1 LRPLAM
7 AAASF
12 FSTHPTLRGVAL
24 MIAAVGVFALLDATG
39 KYLSQSYPV
48 PGIVWARYAVNL
60 GLLLGWFVA
69 RGKLRRMRTARLGV
83 QALRGLMLGSATLL
97 YLTALSQMP
106 MADAAAIGFV
116 MPLVAAVLAVPM
128 LNERLDGPRL
138 LAVLAGLGG
147 ALVIVRPG
155 FSVFTLYALLPL
167 GMAVCNALYQILTRK
182 LAGVEHPLTSL
193 FWGALIGTLL
203 YTPFLPSS
211 GALPETRLDWV
222 LFGLMGVFGLVG
234 HLLLIRAYDF
244 ANASLLIPMHYS
256 QLVWVI
262 LLGYLVFDDF
272 PDGWSLVGMAIIV
285 ISGLYLVNRQRL
297 AVTRG

>member
-1 LRPLAM
+1 M

-211 GALPETRLDWV
+211 GSLPETGLDWV

-244 ANASLLIPMHYS
+244 ANASLLVPMHYS

-272 PDGWSLVGMAIIV
+272 PDGWSLVGMTIIV

>member
-1 LRPLAM
+1 M
-7 AAASF
+7 AGASL
-12 FSTHPTLRGVAL
+12 FSSHPALRGVAL
-24 MIAAVGVFALLDATG
+24 MIAAVGVFSLLDATG
-39 KYLSQSYPV
+39 KYLAQSYPV

-60 GLLLGWFVA
+60 GLLVGWFVA
-69 RGKLRRMRTARLGV
+69 RGTLRHMRTARLGV

-97 YLTALSQMP
+97 YMTALSQLP

-128 LNERLDGPRL
+128 LKERLDGPRL

-182 LAGVEHPLTSL
+182 LAGVEHPMTSL

-203 YTPFLPSS
+203 FTPFLPTSWQM
-211 GALPETRLDWV
+211 PEETLHWV
-222 LFGLMGVFGLVG
+222 LFGLMGIFGLVG
-234 HLLLIRAYDF
+234 HLLLIRAYDY
-244 ANASLLIPMHYS
+244 ANASLLVPMHYT
-256 QLVWVI
+256 QLVWVM
-262 LLGYLVFDDF
+262 LLGYVVFDDF
-272 PDGWSLVGMAIIV
+272 PDAWSLVGMAIIV
-285 ISGLYLVNRQRL
+285 VSGLYLDNRQRL

>member
-1 LRPLAM
+1 MPG
-7 AAASF
+7 ASV
-12 FSTHPTLRGVAL
+12 FSTHPALRGVAL

-39 KYLSQSYPV
+39 KYLAQSYPV

-60 GLLLGWFVA
+60 GLLVGWFVA
-69 RGKLRRMRTARLGV
+69 RGLLRRMRTARLGV
-83 QALRGLMLGSATLL
+83 QSLRGLMLGSATLL
-97 YLTALSQMP
+97 YMTALSQMP

-116 MPLVAAVLAVPM
+116 MPLIAAVLAVPM

-147 ALVIVRPG
+147 AVVIVRPG
-155 FSVFTLYALLPL
+155 FSVFTPYALLPI

-182 LAGVEHPLTSL
+182 LAGVEHPMTSL

-203 YTPFLPSS
+203 YTPFLPAS
-211 GALPETRLDWV
+211 GEMPREALDWV

-244 ANASLLIPMHYS
+244 ASASLLVPMHYS

-285 ISGLYLVNRQRL
+285 VSGLYLVNRQRL
-297 AVTRG
+297 AVSRS

>member
-1 LRPLAM
+1 MPG
-7 AAASF
+7 ASV
-12 FSTHPTLRGVAL
+12 FSTHPALRGVAL

-39 KYLSQSYPV
+39 KYLAQSYPV

-60 GLLLGWFVA
+60 GLMIGWFVA
-69 RGKLRRMRTARLGV
+69 RGLLSRMRTSRLRV

-97 YLTALSQMP
+97 YMTALSQMP

-116 MPLVAAVLAVPM
+116 MPLIAAVLAVPM

-155 FSVFTLYALLPL
+155 FSVFTPYALLPL

-182 LAGVEHPLTSL
+182 LAGIEHPLTSL

-203 YTPFLPSS
+203 YTPFLPTS
-211 GALPETRLDWV
+211 GVLPREALDWA

-234 HLLLIRAYDF
+234 HLLLIRAYDY
-244 ANASLLIPMHYS
+244 ASASLLVPMHYS

-285 ISGLYLVNRQRL
+285 VSGLYLVNRQRL
-297 AVTRG
+297 AVTRN

>member
-1 LRPLAM
+1 MRAV
-7 AAASF
+7 SVF
-12 FSTHPTLRGVAL
+12 TTHPALRGVAL

-39 KYLSQSYPV
+39 KYLARSYPV

-60 GLLLGWFVA
+60 GLMIGWFVA
-69 RGKLRRMRTARLGV
+69 RGLLSRMRTSRLRV

-97 YLTALSQMP
+97 YMTALSQMP

-116 MPLVAAVLAVPM
+116 MPLIAAMLAVPM

-155 FSVFTLYALLPL
+155 FSAFTPYALLPL

-203 YTPFLPSS
+203 YTPFLPTS
-211 GALPETRLDWV
+211 GVMPREALDWV
-222 LFGLMGVFGLVG
+222 LFGLMGIFGLVG

-244 ANASLLIPMHYS
+244 ASASLLVPMHYS

-285 ISGLYLVNRQRL
+285 VSGLYLVNRQRL

>member
-1 LRPLAM
+1 MPAV
-7 AAASF
+7 SVF
-12 FSTHPTLRGVAL
+12 TTHPALRGVAL
-24 MIAAVGVFALLDATG
+24 MVAAVGVFALLDATG
-39 KYLSQSYPV
+39 KYLAQSYPV

-60 GLLLGWFVA
+60 GLMLGWFVA
-69 RGKLRRMRTARLGV
+69 RGLLSRIRTSRLRV

-97 YLTALSQMP
+97 YMTALSQMP

-116 MPLVAAVLAVPM
+116 MPLIAAVLAVPM

-155 FSVFTLYALLPL
+155 FSVFTPYALLPL

-203 YTPFLPSS
+203 YTPFLPTS
-211 GALPETRLDWV
+211 GVLPRDALDWV

-244 ANASLLIPMHYS
+244 ASASLLVPMHYS
-256 QLVWVI
+256 QLVWVL

-285 ISGLYLVNRQRL
+285 VSGLYLVNRQRL

>member
-1 LRPLAM
+1 MPGV
-7 AAASF
+7 SV
-12 FSTHPTLRGVAL
+12 FSTHPALRGVAL

-39 KYLSQSYPV
+39 KYLAQSYPV

-60 GLLLGWFVA
+60 GLMIGWFVA
-69 RGKLRRMRTARLGV
+69 RGLLRRMRTARLGV
-83 QALRGLMLGSATLL
+83 QSLRGLMLGSATLL
-97 YLTALSQMP
+97 YMTALSQMP

-116 MPLVAAVLAVPM
+116 MPLIAAVLAVPM

-147 ALVIVRPG
+147 AVVIVRPG
-155 FSVFTLYALLPL
+155 FSVFTPYALLPL

-203 YTPFLPSS
+203 YTPFLPAS
-211 GALPETRLDWV
+211 GEMPREALDWI

-244 ANASLLIPMHYS
+244 ASASLLVPMHYS

-285 ISGLYLVNRQRL
+285 VSGLYLVNRQRL
-297 AVTRG
+297 AVTRS

>member
-1 LRPLAM
+1 MPAV
-7 AAASF
+7 SVF
-12 FSTHPTLRGVAL
+12 TTHPALRGVAL

-39 KYLSQSYPV
+39 KYLAQSYPV

-60 GLLLGWFVA
+60 GLLVAWFVA
-69 RGKLRRMRTARLGV
+69 RGLLRRMRTARLGV
-83 QALRGLMLGSATLL
+83 QSLRGLMLGSATLL
-97 YLTALSQMP
+97 YMTALSQMP

-116 MPLVAAVLAVPM
+116 MPLIAAVLAVPM

-155 FSVFTLYALLPL
+155 FSVFTPYALLPL

-203 YTPFLPSS
+203 YTPFLPAS
-211 GALPETRLDWV
+211 GEMPRETLDWA

-244 ANASLLIPMHYS
+244 ASASLLVPMHYS

-285 ISGLYLVNRQRL
+285 VAGLYLVNRQRL

>member
-1 LRPLAM
+1 MPG
-7 AAASF
+7 ASV
-12 FSTHPTLRGVAL
+12 FSTHPALRGVAL

-39 KYLSQSYPV
+39 KYLAQTYPV

-60 GLLLGWFVA
+60 GLLVGWFVA
-69 RGKLRRMRTARLGV
+69 RGLLRRMRTARLGV

-97 YLTALSQMP
+97 YMTALSQMP

-116 MPLVAAVLAVPM
+116 MPLIAAVLAVPM

-155 FSVFTLYALLPL
+155 FSVFTPYALLPL

-193 FWGALIGTLL
+193 FWGALVGTVL
-203 YTPFLPSS
+203 YTPFLPAS
-211 GALPETRLDWV
+211 GELPHEALDWV

-244 ANASLLIPMHYS
+244 ASASLLVPMHYS

-285 ISGLYLVNRQRL
+285 VAGLYLVNRQRL
-297 AVTRG
+297 AVTRS

>member
-1 LRPLAM
+1 MPG
-7 AAASF
+7 ASV
-12 FSTHPTLRGVAL
+12 FSTHPALRGVAL

-39 KYLSQSYPV
+39 KYLAQSYPV

-60 GLLLGWFVA
+60 GLIIGWFVA
-69 RGKLRRMRTARLGV
+69 RGLLSRMRTSRIRV

-97 YLTALSQMP
+97 YMTALSQMP

-116 MPLVAAVLAVPM
+116 MPLIAAVLAVPM

-155 FSVFTLYALLPL
+155 FSVFTPYALLPL

-203 YTPFLPSS
+203 YTPFLPTS
-211 GALPETRLDWV
+211 ATLPREPLDWV

-244 ANASLLIPMHYS
+244 ASASLLIPMHYS

-285 ISGLYLVNRQRL
+285 VAGLYLVNRQRL
-297 AVTRG
+297 AVTRA

>member
-1 LRPLAM
+1 M

-39 KYLSQSYPV
+39 KYLSQSYAV

-69 RGKLRRMRTARLGV
+69 RGKLRHMRTARLGV

-203 YTPFLPSS
+203 YTPFLPTS
-211 GALPETRLDWV
+211 GSMPETGLHWV

-244 ANASLLIPMHYS
+244 ANASLLVPMHYT

-272 PDGWSLVGMAIIV
+272 PDRWSLAGMAIIV

>member
-1 LRPLAM
+1 M

-116 MPLVAAVLAVPM
+116 MPLVAAVLA
-128 LNERLDGPRL
+128 
-138 LAVLAGLGG
+138 GLGG

-211 GALPETRLDWV
+211 GSLPETGLDWV

-244 ANASLLIPMHYS
+244 ANASLLVPMHYS

-272 PDGWSLVGMAIIV
+272 PDGWSLVGMTIIV

>member
-1 LRPLAM
+1 MPG
-7 AAASF
+7 ASV
-12 FSTHPTLRGVAL
+12 FSTHPALRGVAL

-39 KYLSQSYPV
+39 KYLAQSYPV

-60 GLLLGWFVA
+60 GLLVGWFVA
-69 RGKLRRMRTARLGV
+69 RGLLRRMRTARLGV
-83 QALRGLMLGSATLL
+83 QSLRGLMLGSATLL
-97 YLTALSQMP
+97 YMTALSQMP

-116 MPLVAAVLAVPM
+116 MPLIAAVLAVPM

-147 ALVIVRPG
+147 AVVIVRPG
-155 FSVFTLYALLPL
+155 FSVFTPYALLPL

-182 LAGVEHPLTSL
+182 LAGVEHPMTSL

-203 YTPFLPSS
+203 YTPFLPTS
-211 GALPETRLDWV
+211 GEMPREVLDWV

-244 ANASLLIPMHYS
+244 ASASLLVPMHYS

-285 ISGLYLVNRQRL
+285 VSGLYLVNRQRL
-297 AVTRG
+297 AVSRS

>member
-1 LRPLAM
+1 MP
-7 AAASF
+7 AASF
-12 FSTHPTLRGVAL
+12 FSAHPALRGVSL

-39 KYLSQSYPV
+39 KYLAQSYPV

-60 GLLLGWFVA
+60 GLLVGWFIA
-69 RGKLRRMRTARLGV
+69 RGLLRRMRTTRLGV

-97 YLTALSQMP
+97 YMTALSQMP

-167 GMAVCNALYQILTRK
+167 GMAVCNALYQILTR
-182 LAGVEHPLTSL
+182 
-193 FWGALIGTLL
+193 
-203 YTPFLPSS
+203 
-211 GALPETRLDWV
+211 
-222 LFGLMGVFGLVG
+222 
-234 HLLLIRAYDF
+234 
-244 ANASLLIPMHYS
+244 
-256 QLVWVI
+256 
-262 LLGYLVFDDF
+262 
-272 PDGWSLVGMAIIV
+272 
-285 ISGLYLVNRQRL
+285 
-297 AVTRG
+297 

>member
-1 LRPLAM
+1 MLG
-7 AAASF
+7 ASLF
-12 FSTHPTLRGVAL
+12 ASHPALRGVAL

-39 KYLSQSYPV
+39 KYLAQSYPV

-60 GLLLGWFVA
+60 GLLVGWFIA
-69 RGKLRRMRTARLGV
+69 RGLLGRVRTARLGV

-97 YLTALSQMP
+97 YMTALSQMP

-138 LAVLAGLGG
+138 LAVLAGLAG

-182 LAGVEHPLTSL
+182 LAGVEHPMTSL

-203 YTPFLPSS
+203 FTPFLPTTS
-211 GALPETRLDWV
+211 AQMPEEPLHGL
-222 LFGLMGVFGLVG
+222 LFGLMGLFGLVG
-234 HLLLIRAYDF
+234 HLLLIRAYDY
-244 ANASLLIPMHYS
+244 ANASLLVPMHYT

-272 PDGWSLVGMAIIV
+272 PDAWSLVGMAIIV
-285 ISGLYLVNRQRL
+285 VSGLYLVNRQRL

>member
-1 LRPLAM
+1 M
-7 AAASF
+7 AGASL
-12 FSTHPTLRGVAL
+12 FSSHPALRGVAL
-24 MIAAVGVFALLDATG
+24 MIAAVGVFSLLDATG
-39 KYLSQSYPV
+39 KYLAQSYPV

-60 GLLLGWFVA
+60 SLLVGWFVA
-69 RGKLRRMRTARLGV
+69 RGTLRHMRTARLGV

-97 YLTALSQMP
+97 YMTALSQLP

-138 LAVLAGLGG
+138 VAVLAGLAG

-182 LAGVEHPLTSL
+182 LAGVEHPMTSL
-193 FWGALIGTLL
+193 FWGALVGTLL
-203 YTPFLPSS
+203 FTPFLPTSWQM
-211 GALPETRLDWV
+211 PEEGLHWV
-222 LFGLMGVFGLVG
+222 LFGLMGIFGLIG
-234 HLLLIRAYDF
+234 HLLLIRAYDY
-244 ANASLLIPMHYS
+244 ANASLLVPMHYT
-256 QLVWVI
+256 QLVWVM
-262 LLGYLVFDDF
+262 LLGYVVFDDF

-285 ISGLYLVNRQRL
+285 VSGLYLVNRQRL
-297 AVTRG
+297 AVTRN

>member
-1 LRPLAM
+1 M

-60 GLLLGWFVA
+60 GLLLGWFAA

>member
-1 LRPLAM
+1 
-7 AAASF
+7 
-12 FSTHPTLRGVAL
+12 VAL

-211 GALPETRLDWV
+211 GSLPETGLDWV

-234 HLLLIRAYDF
+234 HLLLIRAYDY
-244 ANASLLIPMHYS
+244 ANASLLVPMHYT

-272 PDGWSLVGMAIIV
+272 PDGWSLAGMTIIV

>member
-1 LRPLAM
+1 
-7 AAASF
+7 
-12 FSTHPTLRGVAL
+12 

-69 RGKLRRMRTARLGV
+69 RGNLRRMRTARLGV

-211 GALPETRLDWV
+211 GSMPETGLDWV

-244 ANASLLIPMHYS
+244 ANASLLVPMHYS

>member
-1 LRPLAM
+1 MPG
-7 AAASF
+7 ASV
-12 FSTHPTLRGVAL
+12 FSTHPALRGVAL

-39 KYLSQSYPV
+39 KYLAQSYPV

-60 GLLLGWFVA
+60 GLLVGWFVA
-69 RGKLRRMRTARLGV
+69 RGLLRRMRTARLGV
-83 QALRGLMLGSATLL
+83 QSLRGLMLGSATLL
-97 YLTALSQMP
+97 YMTALSQMP

-116 MPLVAAVLAVPM
+116 MPLSAAVLAVPM

-147 ALVIVRPG
+147 AVVIVRPG
-155 FSVFTLYALLPL
+155 FSVFTPYALLPI

-182 LAGVEHPLTSL
+182 LAGVEHPMTSL

-203 YTPFLPSS
+203 YTPFLPAS
-211 GALPETRLDWV
+211 GEMPREALDWV

-244 ANASLLIPMHYS
+244 ASASLLVPMHYS

-285 ISGLYLVNRQRL
+285 VSGLYLVNRQRL
-297 AVTRG
+297 AVSRS

>member
-1 LRPLAM
+1 
-7 AAASF
+7 
-12 FSTHPTLRGVAL
+12 

-39 KYLSQSYPV
+39 KYLAQSYPV

-60 GLLLGWFVA
+60 GLLVGWFVA
-69 RGKLRRMRTARLGV
+69 RGLLRRMRTARLGV
-83 QALRGLMLGSATLL
+83 QSLRGLMLGSATLL
-97 YLTALSQMP
+97 YMTALSQMP

-116 MPLVAAVLAVPM
+116 MPLIAAVLAVPM

-147 ALVIVRPG
+147 AVVIVRPG
-155 FSVFTLYALLPL
+155 FSVFTPYALLPL

-182 LAGVEHPLTSL
+182 LAGVEHPMTSL

-203 YTPFLPSS
+203 YTPFLPAS
-211 GALPETRLDWV
+211 GEMPREALDWV

-244 ANASLLIPMHYS
+244 ASASLLVPMHYS

-285 ISGLYLVNRQRL
+285 VSGLYLVNRQRL
-297 AVTRG
+297 AVSRS

>member
-1 LRPLAM
+1 MPG
-7 AAASF
+7 ASV
-12 FSTHPTLRGVAL
+12 FSTHPALRGVAL

-39 KYLSQSYPV
+39 KYLAQSYPV

-60 GLLLGWFVA
+60 GLLIGWFIA
-69 RGKLRRMRTARLGV
+69 RGLLRRMRTARFGV

-97 YLTALSQMP
+97 YMTALSQMP

-116 MPLVAAVLAVPM
+116 MPLIAAVLAVPM

-155 FSVFTLYALLPL
+155 FSVFTPYALLPI

-203 YTPFLPSS
+203 YTPFLPTS
-211 GALPETRLDWV
+211 GQVPREALDWI

-244 ANASLLIPMHYS
+244 ANASLLVPMHYS

-297 AVTRG
+297 AVTRS

>member
-1 LRPLAM
+1 M

-211 GALPETRLDWV
+211 GSLPETGLDWV
-222 LFGLMGVFGLVG
+222 LFGVMGVFGLVG

-244 ANASLLIPMHYS
+244 ANASLLVPMHYS
-256 QLVWVI
+256 QLIWVI
-262 LLGYLVFDDF
+262 LLDYLVFDDF
-272 PDGWSLVGMAIIV
+272 PDDWSLVGMTIIV

>member
-1 LRPLAM
+1 MPG
-7 AAASF
+7 ASV
-12 FSTHPTLRGVAL
+12 FSTHPALRGVAL

-39 KYLSQSYPV
+39 KYLAQSYPV

-60 GLLLGWFVA
+60 GLLIGWFIA
-69 RGKLRRMRTARLGV
+69 RGLLRRMRTAP
-83 QALRGLMLGSATLL
+83 LL
-97 YLTALSQMP
+97 YMTALSQMP

-116 MPLVAAVLAVPM
+116 MPLIAAVLAVPM

-155 FSVFTLYALLPL
+155 FSVFTPYALLPI

-203 YTPFLPSS
+203 YTPFLPTS
-211 GALPETRLDWV
+211 GQVPREALDWI

-244 ANASLLIPMHYS
+244 ANASLLVPMHYS

-297 AVTRG
+297 AVTRS

>member
-1 LRPLAM
+1 MPG
-7 AAASF
+7 ASV
-12 FSTHPTLRGVAL
+12 FSTHPALRGVSL

-39 KYLSQSYPV
+39 KYLAQTYSV

-60 GLLLGWFVA
+60 GLLVGWFVA
-69 RGKLRRMRTARLGV
+69 RGLLRRMRTARLGV

-97 YLTALSQMP
+97 YMTALSQMP

-116 MPLVAAVLAVPM
+116 MPLIAAVLAVPM

-155 FSVFTLYALLPL
+155 FSVFTPYALLPL

-193 FWGALIGTLL
+193 FWGALVGTVL
-203 YTPFLPSS
+203 YTPFLPAS
-211 GALPETRLDWV
+211 GELPREALDWV

-244 ANASLLIPMHYS
+244 ASASLLVPMHYS

-285 ISGLYLVNRQRL
+285 VSGLYLVNRQRL
-297 AVTRG
+297 AVTRS